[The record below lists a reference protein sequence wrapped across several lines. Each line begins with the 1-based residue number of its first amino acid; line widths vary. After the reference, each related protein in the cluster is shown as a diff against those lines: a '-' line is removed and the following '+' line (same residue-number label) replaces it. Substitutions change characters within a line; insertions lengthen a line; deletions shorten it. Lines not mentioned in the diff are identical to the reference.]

1 MDRQTFS
8 AILSRYRNGT
18 ASEEEIAFLHA
29 YYLLHEPAGDG
40 LQGLSREEKLQLKH
54 EIREGIRREMEAV
67 EMVPVRRMNFSRWM
81 VAAAFMLLA
90 GIGSYFFF
98 KQKEKQASEE
108 MARTQVEPIVPG
120 GNKAVLTLADGSTV
134 LLDDAGNGVLATQG
148 NAIVKKNADGELAY
162 DLNARPATSAA
173 TLFNTINT
181 PRGGQYKLTLPDGTK
196 VWLNAATVLRFPT
209 TFTGNERKVELEG
222 EAYFEVAANK
232 KMPFRVQSAAQTIEV
247 LGTHFNINTYKEEH
261 AVRTTL
267 LEGSVKVSAALASEQ
282 KILKPG
288 QQSILLPGKTGI
300 TVAEANVEE
309 VVAWKNGLFIFNKVD
324 LETIMHQVARWYDVE
339 VEYRGRVTDDV
350 FVGKLNRSENVQQVL
365 RILELNNV
373 KCHIE
378 GRKIIVG
385 E

>member
-8 AILSRYRNGT
+8 DILSRYRNGV

-40 LQGLSREEKLQLKH
+40 LQGLSREEKLQLKQD
-54 EIREGIRREMEAV
+54 IREGIHREIDAV
-67 EMVPVRRMNFSRWM
+67 ETLPVRRMNFSRWM
-81 VAAAFMLLA
+81 VAAALILLA

-98 KQKEKQASEE
+98 RQQEEQTREE
-108 MARTQVEPIVPG
+108 MARTQMEPIVPG
-120 GNKAVLTLADGSTV
+120 GNKAILTLSDGSTV
-134 LLDDAGNGVLATQG
+134 LLDDAENGVLATQG

-162 DLNARPATSAA
+162 DLNSRPATGAA
-173 TLFNTINT
+173 TVFNTINT

-222 EAYFEVAANK
+222 EAYFEVATNK
-232 KMPFRVQSAAQTIEV
+232 KMPFRVQSAAQTVEV
-247 LGTHFNINTYKEEH
+247 LGTHFNINTYKEEDG
-261 AVRTTL
+261 VKTTL
-267 LEGSVKVSAALASEQ
+267 LEGSVKVSAAFAAEQ
-282 KILKPG
+282 KILVPG
-288 QQSILLPGKTGI
+288 RQSLLVPGKAGI
-300 TVAEANVEE
+300 EVADANVEE
-309 VVAWKNGLFIFNKVD
+309 VVAWKNGLFIFNKVS

-339 VEYRGRVTDDV
+339 VEYRGRITDDV
-350 FVGKLNRSENVQQVL
+350 FVGKLNRSENVQEVL

-385 E
+385 K

>member
-1 MDRQTFS
+1 M
-8 AILSRYRNGT
+8 

-40 LQGLSREEKLQLKH
+40 LQGLSREEKIQLKQD
-54 EIREGIRREMEAV
+54 IRDGIRREMDAV
-67 EMVPVRRMNFSRWM
+67 ETTPVRRMNFSRWM
-81 VAAAFMLLA
+81 VAAALILLA
-90 GIGSYFFF
+90 GIGGYFFF
-98 KQKEKQASEE
+98 QRQEEQTREE

-120 GNKAVLTLADGSTV
+120 GNKAILTLADGSTV

-162 DLNARPATSAA
+162 DLNSRPATGAA
-173 TLFNTINT
+173 TVFNTINT

-222 EAYFEVAANK
+222 EAYFEVATNK
-232 KMPFRVQSAAQTIEV
+232 KMPFRVQSAAQTVEV

-261 AVRTTL
+261 DVKTTL
-267 LEGSVKVSAALASEQ
+267 LEGSVKVMAAAASDQ
-282 KILKPG
+282 KILVPG
-288 QQSILLPGKTGI
+288 QQSLLVPGKTGI
-300 TVAEANVEE
+300 SVAEANVEE
-309 VVAWKNGLFIFNKVD
+309 VVAWKNGLFIFNKVS

-339 VEYRGRVTDDV
+339 VEYRGRITDDV
-350 FVGKLNRSENVQQVL
+350 FVGKLNRSENVQEVL

-385 E
+385 K